1 MSDDESEFD
10 AYLSLAD
17 VTEDDHRWAF
27 GTGFAEPCQRVR
39 EASAE
44 GPAVIVFSDVGQ
56 GQVGVELALVV
67 AHICGT
73 SSGIW

>member
-27 GTGFAEPCQRVR
+27 GTGFADPLAGLG
-39 EASAE
+39 EAGAE
-44 GPAVIVFSDVGQ
+44 GPAVIVFCHVGQ
-56 GQVGVELALVV
+56 RQVGVELALVV
-67 AHICGT
+67 AHKCGT
-73 SSGIW
+73 SSGIC